1 MPVFILAVFC
11 HYRHRN
17 WTANL
22 CPRTNCCW
30 KTEERM
36 MKDRIYVKRQGFF
49 RFWKI
54 SMVGKNKK
62 LISGEGWVPF
72 IKKDHLNFFFILS
85 FVFNQDMLLIS
96 VNTLV
101 CTFLPR
107 SIKKWIKGGT
117 QQYLFFKPV
126 ISDFDFIKILNL
138 NIYGSSRC
146 TTIAIILASFT
157 LKMRKLICSE
167 NNLVSLYQ
175 TV

>member
-1 MPVFILAVFC
+1 
-11 HYRHRN
+11 
-17 WTANL
+17 
-22 CPRTNCCW
+22 
-30 KTEERM
+30 M

-49 RFWKI
+49 RFWEI

-72 IKKDHLNFFFILS
+72 NVKKEKKKKTISTFLS
-85 FVFNQDMLLIS
+85 LVFKRNMFIS

>member
-1 MPVFILAVFC
+1 
-11 HYRHRN
+11 
-17 WTANL
+17 
-22 CPRTNCCW
+22 
-30 KTEERM
+30 

-49 RFWKI
+49 RFWEI

-72 IKKDHLNFFFILS
+72 NVKKEKKKKTISTFLS
-85 FVFNQDMLLIS
+85 LVFKRNMFIS

-146 TTIAIILASFT
+146 TTIAVILASFT

>member
-1 MPVFILAVFC
+1 
-11 HYRHRN
+11 
-17 WTANL
+17 
-22 CPRTNCCW
+22 
-30 KTEERM
+30 

-49 RFWKI
+49 RFWEK

-72 IKKDHLNFFFILS
+72 IVKKRKEKKNHLNFFLILS
-85 FVFNQDMLLIS
+85 LVFKRNMFIS